1 MLPHGT
7 SRMKAPSASTRR
19 LSLPRGSRG
28 ALGGALAA
36 ALAITGCASSAPT
49 QAQYVGRANAI
60 CRTASARTVPL
71 VRQLTAA
78 AAALSSGQASPAREA
93 TGALQGLHTTTS
105 STLAELR
112 GLQQPTTGSA
122 TIKGFLGALETV
134 DAALGRAATAAERG
148 QFRQALA
155 QLQAAAPAAQRT
167 ATAAGTYG
175 MTQCATLFAGLG
187 STTPS
192 GQVHATVHGE
202 NHTPTVGVPWRYTVT
217 VTQARG
223 KPVDGTETTHYTF
236 GGAVVG
242 TEKPENVAFTGGVYH
257 DTIEFPARSVGY
269 PLSLQAVVHT
279 SQGSASA
286 AWPIVVHPA
295 GG

>member
-1 MLPHGT
+1 MNE
-7 SRMKAPSASTRR
+7 PSFSTRR
-19 LSLPRGSRG
+19 LSLPGGPRG

-36 ALAITGCASSAPT
+36 ALAIAGCGSSAPT
-49 QAQYVGRANAI
+49 QARYVGRANAI

-78 AAALSSGQASPAREA
+78 AGALSSGEASAAREA
-93 TGALQGLHTTTS
+93 TGALRELHTKTN

-112 GLQQPTTGSA
+112 GLQRPTTGSA
-122 TIKGFLGALETV
+122 TIERFLGALETV
-134 DAALGRAATAAERG
+134 DAALGRAATAAAAS
-148 QFRQALA
+148 QFGQALER
-155 QLQAAAPAAQRT
+155 LQAAAPAAQRM

-187 STTPS
+187 TTTPS
-192 GQVHATVHGE
+192 GQVHATIHGE
-202 NHTPTVGVPWRYTVT
+202 SHTPTVGVPWHYTVT

-242 TEKPENVAFTGGVYH
+242 TEKPENVAFTGGVYR

-279 SQGSASA
+279 SQGSATA
-286 AWPIVVHPA
+286 TWPIVVHAA